1 MAFHL
6 RSNESLSD
14 GLQRLARKELRS
26 ARSAVNGGQTPNDD
40 AVHEARKSVKKV
52 RAILQLI
59 EDDDGRGLGRSEKRL
74 RAVNRTLSGLRDAT
88 AMIETLAALRKRHPR
103 LFSRT
108 TFAQIRRSLVDR
120 KRRATKD
127 VEGDG
132 WKDVDRQLRHV
143 RRTAKGWRPAHRD
156 AGALARGIRAA
167 HRRGRKAMRYAERDH
182 RAEDFHAWRKA
193 IKALWYALRLV
204 EAAGANATVRRDIQ
218 ALHLAEQWLG
228 EDHNIV
234 VLCEELSRDATA
246 CKDPLDLD
254 RLRLAADRDQWRLRE
269 KTIAKAKTIYQRAPA
284 SYAHAVASAW
294 KR

>member
-1 MAFHL
+1 MAFQL
-6 RSNESLSD
+6 RSNESVSD
-14 GLQRLARKELRS
+14 GLQRLARKELRC
-26 ARSAVNGGQTPNDD
+26 ARSAVDGDRTPNDD
-40 AVHEARKSVKKV
+40 AIHEARKSVKKV

-59 EDDDGRGLGRSEKRL
+59 EDDGGRGLGRSEKRL
-74 RAVNRTLSGLRDAT
+74 RSVNRTLSELRDAA

-108 TFAQIRRSLVDR
+108 TFAQLRRKLVEQ
-120 KRRATKD
+120 KRDATKE
-127 VEGDG
+127 VEDGG
-132 WKDVDRQLRHV
+132 WKEIERQLQLV

-167 HRRGRKAMRYAERDH
+167 HRRGRKAMKCAQRDH
-182 RAEDFHAWRKA
+182 RAENFHAWRKA
-193 IKALWYALRLV
+193 IKALWYTLRLV
-204 EAAGANATVRRDIQ
+204 EAADAKVRRDIQ

-234 VLCEELSRDATA
+234 VLCQQLARDAA
-246 CKDPLDLD
+246 VCRDPPDLD
-254 RLRLAADRDQWRLRE
+254 RLRLVADRDQLRLRE

-284 SYAHAVASAW
+284 SYAHSVARAW